1 MRTTLILI
9 AFLGFTLQINARE
22 KREVSSQISDVVV
35 YLQGAQVTRH
45 AKVSIPSGKS
55 ELLFTGITPMLNSES
70 IQVSAGR
77 GITILS
83 VNHSIDYLDS
93 KESDE
98 MSMKLVKRRDELQD
112 SIALAKNTRE
122 IYIKEQKMLMSNQSI
137 GGQETGV
144 NVEQLIRATN
154 FFRERLTEI
163 EKTLFTNHKET
174 LEMNKR
180 LDKIN
185 RQLNEL
191 NTQDDRPTST
201 IKVTVTADKAANYPV
216 ELTYTVHQAR
226 WQPFYD
232 IRVNDTDDPVT
243 LVYKAKVFQGT
254 EENWDNVNLTLSTGN
269 PSISNYK
276 PELQTWFLYPT
287 PPPPPPGIVAGL
299 NIVED
304 DVEMEEELVIED
316 MEVSPMLIRSS
327 KSLGKQY
334 VTTTRQQTTTAFGIQ
349 IPYTIPADNQGYD
362 VAVSDHQIEAGYQ
375 YATVPKLSPHVY
387 LLAQITDWNE
397 LNLLPGQANIYF
409 DNTYQGKTHLDP
421 YTSEDSLNLS
431 IGRDPAI
438 LVERELQK
446 DFSSKSFFGNNVKE
460 TKSWKITV
468 RNTKNTKASVLVE
481 DQYPIS
487 TNSDIKVELEESS
500 GAKVNSKTG
509 ILNWTLELAPGET
522 KELRLIYSVRYP
534 KDRDVV
540 VE

>member
-1 MRTTLILI
+1 MRNTLILI
-9 AFLGFTLQINARE
+9 AFLSFTLQLKAQE
-22 KREVSSQISDVVV
+22 KREISSQISDVVV
-35 YLQGAQVTRH
+35 YLQGAQVTRQ
-45 AKVSIPSGKS
+45 AKISIPSGKS

-70 IQVSAGR
+70 MQVSAGR

-93 KESDE
+93 KKSDE
-98 MSMKLVKRRDELQD
+98 ISMKLVKRRDELQD

-144 NVEQLIRATN
+144 NVEQLIKATN

-163 EKTLFTNHKET
+163 EKTLFSNHQET

-191 NTQDDRPTST
+191 NAQDDRPTST
-201 IKVTVTADKAANYPV
+201 IKVTVAADKAANYPV

-232 IRVNDTDDPVT
+232 IRVNDTNDPVT
-243 LVYKAKVFQGT
+243 LVYKAKVFQST

-276 PELQTWFLYPT
+276 PELQTWFLYPA
-287 PPPPPPGIVAGL
+287 PPPPALGSVSGL

-304 DVEMEEELVIED
+304 DVELEEELVIED
-316 MEVSPMLIRSS
+316 MEASPMRIRSS

-387 LLAQITDWNE
+387 LLAQINDWNE

-409 DNTYQGKTHLDP
+409 DQTYQGKTHLDP
-421 YTSEDSLNLS
+421 YTSKDTLNLS

-446 DFSSKSFFGNNVKE
+446 DFSSKSFFGSNVKE

-500 GAKVNSKTG
+500 GARVNSKTG
-509 ILNWTLELAPGET
+509 ILNWELELAPGET